1 MYVPA
6 LGILE
11 PEPWSESSEVGM
23 AERVNLFENVNRQFD
38 EAADILGLSQELRE
52 LLKTPY
58 REITVAM
65 PIRMEDG
72 TLKVFKGY
80 RVQHN
85 GVRGPQK
92 GGIRFH
98 PDVDLDDI
106 RALASLNTWKTAVVN
121 IPFGGA
127 KGGIQCDPSKMSMHE
142 LEMLTRRYIS
152 KISMVLGPTRDV
164 ISPDV
169 NTNAQTM
176 AWVMDEYGRKNG
188 YQPACVTGKPLEL
201 GGSQGRLAATG
212 RGVALCAREAWTKVL
227 GRDLKGVR
235 AVLQGFGNVGSHSAA
250 FLDRMG
256 VRIVAVSDLGGAV
269 RRPEGL
275 DVPALLAYAQQ
286 QGGTVAGFP
295 GGEPFD
301 PAAVWA
307 QDCDLLIPAALGG
320 VLTGATAPAVTARL
334 IVEGANAPTTPEA
347 DRIFRE
353 RGITVIPDILANAGG
368 VTVSYFEW
376 VQNLQQIFWDE
387 AEIFEKEEKILVQAF
402 RDVEDKVKR
411 HGCTWRTGALVLA
424 LERVKTANEL
434 RGW

>member
-1 MYVPA
+1 MTEH
-6 LGILE
+6 L
-11 PEPWSESSEVGM
+11 
-23 AERVNLFENVNRQFD
+23 NLFENVNRQFD
-38 EAADILGLSQELRE
+38 EAADVLGFSLEMRE

-72 TLKVFKGY
+72 TLKIFKGY

-92 GGIRFH
+92 GGIRYH
-98 PDVDLDDI
+98 PDVNLDDV
-106 RALASLNTWKTAVVN
+106 RALASLMTWKTAVVN

-127 KGGIQCDPSKMSMHE
+127 KGGVQCDPSKMSPHE

-164 ISPDV
+164 PAPDV

-201 GGSQGRLAATG
+201 GGSQGREAATG
-212 RGVALCAREAWTKVL
+212 KGVAIVTREAYEGVL
-227 GRDLKGVR
+227 GRSLQGARV
-235 AVLQGFGNVGSHSAA
+235 VLQGFGNVGSFTAR
-250 FLDRMG
+250 FLAEMG
-256 VRIVAVSDLGGAV
+256 ARVVAVADHAGSVQRA
-269 RRPEGL
+269 EGL
-275 DVPALLAYAQQ
+275 DVPALIQHVPTHQ
-286 QGGTVAGFP
+286 GTVAGFP

-301 PAAVWA
+301 SNAVWG
-307 QDCDLLIPAALGG
+307 QDCDILIPAALGG
-320 VLTGATAPAVTARL
+320 VLTKDTAPTVKARL

-347 DRIFRE
+347 DRIFKD
-353 RGITVIPDILANAGG
+353 RGILLIPDILANAGG

-376 VQNLQQIFWDE
+376 VQNLQQFFWDE
-387 AEIFEKEEKILVQAF
+387 AEVFEKEEKIMVQAF
-402 RDVEDKVKR
+402 RDVHEQVKL
-411 HGCTWRTGALVLA
+411 HGCTWRTGAFVLA
-424 LERVKTANEL
+424 LERVKRATEL

>member
-1 MYVPA
+1 MD
-6 LGILE
+6 G
-11 PEPWSESSEVGM
+11 
-23 AERVNLFENVNRQFD
+23 RTNLFESVNRQFD
-38 EAADILGLSQELRE
+38 EAADILNLSQEMRE

-72 TLKVFKGY
+72 TLRVFKGY

-92 GGIRFH
+92 GGLRFH
-98 PDVDLDDI
+98 PDLVLDDV

-127 KGGIQCDPSKMSMHE
+127 KGGIQCDPAKMSLHE

-152 KISMVLGPTRDV
+152 KLSMVLGPTRDV
-164 ISPDV
+164 PSPDL

-176 AWVMDEYGRKNG
+176 AWVLDEYGRKNG

-201 GGSQGRLAATG
+201 GGSQGREAATG
-212 RGVALCAREAWTKVL
+212 RGVALCAREAWTRLL
-227 GRDLKGVR
+227 GHDLAGARVI
-235 AVLQGFGNVGSHSAA
+235 LQGFGNVGSFAA
-250 FLDRMG
+250 KFLHEMG
-256 VRIVAVSDLGGAV
+256 ARVVAVADRDGAV
-269 RRPEGL
+269 RRAEGL
-275 DVPALLAYAQQ
+275 DVPALFVHARTNR
-286 QGGTVAGFP
+286 GTVAGFP
-295 GGEPFD
+295 GGEAFD
-301 PAAVWA
+301 PGTIWA
-307 QDCDLLIPAALGG
+307 QEGDILIPAALGG
-320 VLTGATAPAVTARL
+320 VLTQATAPEVRASL

-347 DRIFRE
+347 DRIFWE
-353 RGITVIPDILANAGG
+353 RGITLIPDILANAGG

-376 VQNLQQIFWDE
+376 VQNLQQLFWDE
-387 AEIFEKEEKILVQAF
+387 AEIFEKEEKILMQAF
-402 RDVEDKVKR
+402 RDVEEKVKR

-424 LERVKTANEL
+424 LERVKKANEL